1 MCADG
6 HAGIT
11 AATAAAGTGG
21 LLLLLVF
28 PEKERVIFQ
37 CLHILC
43 AAQEDISEIR
53 LNGRPVQFA
62 VQFLQLAFGLGEQQ
76 ERRPVLAQDGRQL
89 LEVTHLEG
97 GHLVQ
102 DKYKGDP
109 VLHGKRARGDTHYHG
124 DDGGY
129 HRLRCIVVADCKKFR
144 MFRINQIEVEV
155 IPCQHIAYVLIGGQ
169 LRHIVA
175 ESGHIGGLCF
185 LTAFRLEVRP
195 RHHGADIVQL
205 QEFLKLSRIGL
216 HHEVDDMR
224 QRATFR
230 ELIPKPVRHAVQ
242 DAKRARIPFVLFGC
256 GRHQRAQYVLHQL
269 HEHRPVLYIPPVQR
283 IEAVSPVHVR
293 EIYIIELMGVSVF
306 PDQVVCSPG
315 IVKIL
320 EVIDETGESGPD
332 VLFHQRFAYGFGLA
346 GTGSS
351 IDKEIGE
358 PVIISDNCP
367 VRGVKGEQG
376 FSALSAFCPSFERKT
391 KKYGNDT
398 RKQEPPP
405 VRDSGMC
412 DSCFCK
418 YQQQEQDM

>member
-1 MCADG
+1 
-6 HAGIT
+6 
-11 AATAAAGTGG
+11 
-21 LLLLLVF
+21 
-28 PEKERVIFQ
+28 
-37 CLHILC
+37 
-43 AAQEDISEIR
+43 
-53 LNGRPVQFA
+53 
-62 VQFLQLAFGLGEQQ
+62 
-76 ERRPVLAQDGRQL
+76 
-89 LEVTHLEG
+89 
-97 GHLVQ
+97 
-102 DKYKGDP
+102 
-109 VLHGKRARGDTHYHG
+109 
-124 DDGGY
+124 
-129 HRLRCIVVADCKKFR
+129 

-169 LRHIVA
+169 LRHIIA

-224 QRATFR
+224 QRAAFR
-230 ELIPKPVRHAVQ
+230 ELVPKPVRHAVQ

-332 VLFHQRFAYGFGLA
+332 VLLHQRFAYGFGLA

-376 FSALSAFCPSFERKT
+376 FSTLSAFCPSFKRKT

-405 VRDSGMC
+405 IRNGGMC

>member
-1 MCADG
+1 MKRSPRFIYLFLLCADG

-53 LNGRPVQFA
+53 LYGRPVQFA
-62 VQFLQLAFGLGEQQ
+62 VQFLQLGSGLGEQQ
-76 ERRPVLAQDGRQL
+76 KRRPVLAQDGRQL

-102 DKYKGDP
+102 DKYKGNP
-109 VLHGKRARGDTHYHG
+109 VLHGERARGDTHYHG

-195 RHHGADIVQL
+195 AIMAL
-205 QEFLKLSRIGL
+205 ISFS
-216 HHEVDDMR
+216 
-224 QRATFR
+224 FR
-230 ELIPKPVRHAVQ
+230 N
-242 DAKRARIPFVLFGC
+242 
-256 GRHQRAQYVLHQL
+256 
-269 HEHRPVLYIPPVQR
+269 
-283 IEAVSPVHVR
+283 S
-293 EIYIIELMGVSVF
+293 
-306 PDQVVCSPG
+306 
-315 IVKIL
+315 
-320 EVIDETGESGPD
+320 
-332 VLFHQRFAYGFGLA
+332 
-346 GTGSS
+346 
-351 IDKEIGE
+351 
-358 PVIISDNCP
+358 
-367 VRGVKGEQG
+367 
-376 FSALSAFCPSFERKT
+376 
-391 KKYGNDT
+391 
-398 RKQEPPP
+398 
-405 VRDSGMC
+405 
-412 DSCFCK
+412 
-418 YQQQEQDM
+418 